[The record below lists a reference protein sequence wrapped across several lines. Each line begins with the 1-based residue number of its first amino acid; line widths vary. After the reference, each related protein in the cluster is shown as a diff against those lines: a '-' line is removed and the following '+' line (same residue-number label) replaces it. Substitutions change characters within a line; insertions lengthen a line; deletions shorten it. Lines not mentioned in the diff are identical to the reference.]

1 MAQPSRPTEPL
12 RILFVS
18 REYPPETG
26 GGGIGSYVATM
37 SRALVR
43 LGHEVHVL
51 ACSDGAM
58 PLDRV
63 EDGVHIHRRRTRRFL
78 PKLRR
83 RMPATA
89 QRVEGAVACYRE
101 FRRLDAT
108 FDVIEAPDWFAEGL
122 VFGLRGVRPLVAHLH
137 SPFGLVEQYNPGSFH
152 WTRDRRLAD
161 RLERI
166 SVARSVMTT
175 SPSQL
180 VADELLANGWLRTQ
194 PVVIRYP
201 IDLTS
206 WDELPDAADSPPRIL
221 MVGRLEGRKAPEV
234 LVRATALIRRDVP
247 DVEAVF
253 VGRPS
258 LRNGRSYRSWLEDVA
273 RDADAPCRFI
283 EEVPREELRRWYGSA
298 RVVAVPSRFDNFPY
312 AGLEGMAA
320 ARPVVCTDRTGI
332 AELVEDTGAGAVI
345 AADDHAAL
353 ADSLRPFLL
362 DPKVAA
368 AAGREAR
375 ELVAR
380 ECGPD
385 RIAVLREAFYRE
397 AIERWSGS
405 AKTTPI
411 PP

>member
-1 MAQPSRPTEPL
+1 MAQSSRSREPL

-43 LGHEVHVL
+43 RGHEVHVL
-51 ACSDGAM
+51 ACSDGATT
-58 PLDRV
+58 LDRV
-63 EDGVHIHRRRTRRFL
+63 EDGVHVHRRPTRRFL

-89 QRVEGAVACYRE
+89 RRVEGAVASYRE

-122 VFGLRGVRPLVAHLH
+122 VFGLRRARPLVAHLH
-137 SPFGLVEQYNPGSFH
+137 SPFGLVEQYNPDSFH

-161 RLERI
+161 RLERM

-180 VADELLANGWLRTQ
+180 LADELLNDGWLRT
-194 PVVIRYP
+194 PPLVIRYP
-201 IDLTS
+201 IDLSS
-206 WDELPDAADSPPRIL
+206 WDELPDVVDSPPRIL
-221 MVGRLEGRKAPEV
+221 MVGRLEGRKAPEI
-234 LVRATALIRRDVP
+234 LVRAAALIRRDVP

-258 LRNGRSYRSWLEDVA
+258 LKNGRSYRSWLEDVV
-273 RDADAPCRFI
+273 RELDAPCRFV
-283 EEVPREELRRWYGSA
+283 EEVPREDLRRWYGSA
-298 RVVAVPSRFDNFPY
+298 RVVAVPSRFDNLPY

-320 ARPVVCTDRTGI
+320 ARPVVCTNRTGI
-332 AELVEDTGAGAVI
+332 AELVADTEAGAVI
-345 AADDHAAL
+345 AADDDAAL
-353 ADSLRPFLL
+353 ANALRPYLL
-362 DPKVAA
+362 DTGLAA

-375 ELVAR
+375 ALVAR

-385 RIAVLREAFYRE
+385 RVASLREACYRE
-397 AIERWSGS
+397 AIGRWSRS
-405 AKTTPI
+405 T
-411 PP
+411 